1 VGVRR
6 EVGEGIDNARVVDW
20 EGWRRIDAA
29 ERERGGKVGK
39 EREKFTRTAEMLAVL
54 G

>member
-1 VGVRR
+1 V
-6 EVGEGIDNARVVDW
+6 RVVDW

-29 ERERGGKVGK
+29 ERERGRRVGK
-39 EREKFTRTAEMLAVL
+39 EREKFVRTGDMLAVL